1 MKILNRISLRMRI
14 TLLSGAILLICSVI
28 LTLGAAY
35 NAHSQFKAIT
45 LANSPVSYGVA
56 DGAKISNNQVRFALN
71 SSGKALTATT
81 APKLTEAKKQ
91 FDTTN
96 IIILAIVSVLGMVM
110 VYIIAGRSLR
120 PIHELSGTISTISED
135 NLRQRIPDDYRKD
148 EVGALSYSFN
158 IMLDRLE
165 KSFLKQ
171 KRFSANV
178 AHELKTPLATINAG
192 IQVLHLDKT
201 PTVSEYE
208 ETLATTERNVRRLMA
223 VVDDLMSLYDEN
235 EKFETAPVNLQN
247 MFESILSELRPIL
260 EDKHIKTELQCGL
273 KTVYG
278 SQVLLYRA
286 CFNLVENAAKYNKD
300 DGKIFIETKIDNK
313 VGQIIIT
320 DTGNGIPVEELEQIF
335 EPFYRVNKSRS
346 RKEGGAGLGLSI
358 VKTIIVKHGWEI
370 SVDSKLG
377 QYSVFTIGVGSIL

>member
-1 MKILNRISLRMRI
+1 MKILNMISLRMRI

-28 LTLGAAY
+28 LALGAAY

-45 LANSPVSYGVA
+45 LANYPVSYGVA
-56 DGAKISNNQVRFALN
+56 VEAKVSNDQIGLITNG
-71 SSGKALTATT
+71 SDKASTAST
-81 APKLTEAKKQ
+81 APRLTEAKKQ

-110 VYIIAGRSLR
+110 VYIIAGRSLH
-120 PIHELSGTISTISED
+120 PIHELSRTISTISED
-135 NLRQRIPDDYRKD
+135 NLRQRIPDDHRKD
-148 EVGALSYSFN
+148 EVGALGYSFN

-201 PTVSEYE
+201 PSISEYE

-223 VVDDLMSLYDEN
+223 VVDDLMSLYDDN
-235 EKFETAPVNLQN
+235 EKFETVAVNLQS
-247 MFESILSELRPIL
+247 MFESILSEIRPIL
-260 EDKHIKTELQCGL
+260 EDKHIKTELQCGF
-273 KTVYG
+273 KMVYG
-278 SQVLLYRA
+278 NQVLLYRA

-300 DGKIFIETKIDNK
+300 CGKILIETKVVNN

-320 DTGNGIPVEELEQIF
+320 DTGNGIPAEELEQIF

-358 VKTIIVKHGWEI
+358 VKTIVEKHGLEI

-377 QYSVFTIGVGSIL
+377 QYSIFTISGGSIL

>member
-1 MKILNRISLRMRI
+1 MKIVNRISLRMRI
-14 TLLSGAILLICSVI
+14 TLLSGAILLICSAI
-28 LTLGAAY
+28 LALGAAY

-45 LANSPVSYGVA
+45 LANYPVVYGVA
-56 DGAKISNNQVRFALN
+56 VEAKVSNKQIGFSTN
-71 SSGKALTATT
+71 SLGKTSTAST
-81 APKLTEAKKQ
+81 APRLTEAKKQ

-96 IIILAIVSVLGMVM
+96 IMILAIVSILGMVM
-110 VYIIAGRSLR
+110 VYMIAGRSLH
-120 PIHELSGTISTISED
+120 PIHELSRTVSTISED
-135 NLRQRIPDDYRKD
+135 NLRQRIQDDHRKD
-148 EVGALSYSFN
+148 EVGALGYSFN

-201 PTVSEYE
+201 PSVSEYE

-235 EKFETAPVNLQN
+235 EKFENVTVNLQN

-260 EDKHIKTELQCGL
+260 EDKHLKTELQCGL
-273 KTVYG
+273 KTIYG
-278 SQVLLYRA
+278 NQVLLYRA

-300 DGKIFIETKIDNK
+300 CGKILIETKVDNK
-313 VGQIIIT
+313 VEQIIIS

-358 VKTIIVKHGWEI
+358 VKTIVEKHGWEI

-377 QYSVFTIGVGSIL
+377 EYSRFTISGGSIL